1 MVTLQVK
8 KLQLSKPCA
17 EAALM
22 DEKLISNSMNF
33 NSMVAE
39 LHMHVLCPEAV
50 FAANSSTLPAKATPL
65 FANYPEWYV
74 NVC

>member
-1 MVTLQVK
+1 
-8 KLQLSKPCA
+8 
-17 EAALM
+17 M